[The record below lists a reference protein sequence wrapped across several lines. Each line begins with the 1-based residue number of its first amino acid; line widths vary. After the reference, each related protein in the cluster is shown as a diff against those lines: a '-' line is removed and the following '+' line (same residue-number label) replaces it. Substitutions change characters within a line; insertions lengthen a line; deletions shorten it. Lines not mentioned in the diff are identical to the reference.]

1 MGLLRLSLRCHLE
14 IHVELAM
21 GVLQRLG
28 LRPRWSEKQRFEKF
42 NPQLVSRVMPDATL
56 QQRVG
61 TETAGFHGPQGLWVE
76 G

>member
-1 MGLLRLSLRCHLE
+1 
-14 IHVELAM
+14 M